1 MAKKTTRTSQQQRA
15 RQEQWRRRIDAQTGQ
30 TTGGGSIA
38 APEEEMESGESYGTA
53 VDAARDEGYQQANI
67 QPIPSVATAS
77 GTRRNTSSTGT
88 GTRAG
93 ASTAVQ
99 TPGQKRALA
108 ATRSTRA
115 RLAMNT
121 MSIEEEMHYVRAD
134 IRKLITLTIACLV
147 IIVVL
152 AFVLNR

>member
-30 TTGGGSIA
+30 PSSRGSVSA
-38 APEEEMESGESYGTA
+38 SAPDVMDDEAYGTA
-53 VDAARDEGYQQANI
+53 VDAAESEGYQQADI
-67 QPIPSVATAS
+67 LPIPAVATAS
-77 GTRRNTSSTGT
+77 ATKRTTTGRPAATSSV
-88 GTRAG
+88 
-93 ASTAVQ
+93 VQ

-108 ATRSTRA
+108 ATRTTRA
-115 RLAMNT
+115 RLMTNT
-121 MSIEEEMHYVRAD
+121 MSIDEEMHYVRAD
-134 IRKLITLTIACLV
+134 IRKLITLTIACLI

>member
-30 TTGGGSIA
+30 PTSSGSA
-38 APEEEMESGESYGTA
+38 SASAQDVMDDEAYGTA
-53 VDAARDEGYQQANI
+53 VDAAESEGYQQADI
-67 QPIPSVATAS
+67 RPIPSVATAS
-77 GTRRNTSSTGT
+77 GARRATTGRPGPTSSM
-88 GTRAG
+88 
-93 ASTAVQ
+93 VQ

-108 ATRSTRA
+108 ATRTTRA
-115 RLAMNT
+115 RLMTNT
-121 MSIEEEMHYVRAD
+121 MSIDEEMHYVRAD

-147 IIVVL
+147 IIIVL

>member
-30 TTGGGSIA
+30 PTSSGSASASAQDVLDDEAYNSA
-38 APEEEMESGESYGTA
+38 A
-53 VDAARDEGYQQANI
+53 DAAESEGYQQADI
-67 QPIPSVATAS
+67 RPIPSVATAS
-77 GTRRNTSSTGT
+77 GTRRAATSRPSATSSM
-88 GTRAG
+88 
-93 ASTAVQ
+93 VQ

-108 ATRSTRA
+108 ATRTTRA
-115 RLAMNT
+115 RLMTNT

>member
-30 TTGGGSIA
+30 PTSSGSASA
-38 APEEEMESGESYGTA
+38 AAQDVMDDEAYGSA
-53 VDAARDEGYQQANI
+53 ADAAESEGYQQADI
-67 QPIPSVATAS
+67 RPIPSVATAS
-77 GTRRNTSSTGT
+77 GTKRAASSRPGPTSSM
-88 GTRAG
+88 
-93 ASTAVQ
+93 VQ

-115 RLAMNT
+115 RLMSNT

-147 IIVVL
+147 IILVL

>member
-30 TTGGGSIA
+30 PTSSGSASA
-38 APEEEMESGESYGTA
+38 AQDVMDDEAYGTA
-53 VDAARDEGYQQANI
+53 ADADASEGYQQADI
-67 QPIPSVATAS
+67 RPIPSVATAS
-77 GTRRNTSSTGT
+77 GMKRAASSRPSPTSSM
-88 GTRAG
+88 
-93 ASTAVQ
+93 VQ

-108 ATRSTRA
+108 ATRTTRA
-115 RLAMNT
+115 RLMSNT
-121 MSIEEEMHYVRAD
+121 MSIDEEMHYVRAD

-147 IIVVL
+147 IILVL

>member
-30 TTGGGSIA
+30 PTSRGSA
-38 APEEEMESGESYGTA
+38 SASAEDVMDDEAYGTA
-53 VDAARDEGYQQANI
+53 VDAAESEGYQQADI
-67 QPIPSVATAS
+67 LPIPAVATAS
-77 GTRRNTSSTGT
+77 GTRRATTGRPAATSSV
-88 GTRAG
+88 
-93 ASTAVQ
+93 VQ

-108 ATRSTRA
+108 ATRTTRA
-115 RLAMNT
+115 RLMTNT
-121 MSIEEEMHYVRAD
+121 MSIDEEMHYVRAD

>member
-30 TTGGGSIA
+30 PTSSGSA
-38 APEEEMESGESYGTA
+38 SAQDVMDDEAYGTA
-53 VDAARDEGYQQANI
+53 VDAAESEGYQQADI
-67 QPIPSVATAS
+67 RPIPSVATAS
-77 GTRRNTSSTGT
+77 GTRRAATSRPNATSSM
-88 GTRAG
+88 
-93 ASTAVQ
+93 VQ

-108 ATRSTRA
+108 ATRTTRA
-115 RLAMNT
+115 RLMTNT
-121 MSIEEEMHYVRAD
+121 MSIDEEMHYVRAD

-147 IIVVL
+147 IIIVL

>member
-1 MAKKTTRTSQQQRA
+1 MVKKTTRTSQQQRA

-30 TTGGGSIA
+30 PPSRGSVSA
-38 APEEEMESGESYGTA
+38 SAPDVMDDEAYGTA
-53 VDAARDEGYQQANI
+53 VDAAESEGYQQADI
-67 QPIPSVATAS
+67 LPIPAVATAS
-77 GTRRNTSSTGT
+77 GTKRATTSRPAATSSM
-88 GTRAG
+88 
-93 ASTAVQ
+93 VQ

-108 ATRSTRA
+108 ATRTTRA
-115 RLAMNT
+115 RLMTNT

-134 IRKLITLTIACLV
+134 IRKLITLTIACLI

>member
-30 TTGGGSIA
+30 PTSSGGASTSA
-38 APEEEMESGESYGTA
+38 QDVMDDEAYGTA
-53 VDAARDEGYQQANI
+53 VDAAESEGYQQADI
-67 QPIPSVATAS
+67 RPIPSVATAS
-77 GTRRNTSSTGT
+77 GTKRAATGRPAPTSSM
-88 GTRAG
+88 
-93 ASTAVQ
+93 VQ

-115 RLAMNT
+115 RLMTNT

>member
-30 TTGGGSIA
+30 PTSGGSA
-38 APEEEMESGESYGTA
+38 SASAQDVMDDEAYGTA
-53 VDAARDEGYQQANI
+53 VDAAESEGYQQADI
-67 QPIPSVATAS
+67 RPIPSVATAS
-77 GTRRNTSSTGT
+77 GTRRAATNRPGATSSM
-88 GTRAG
+88 
-93 ASTAVQ
+93 VQ

-108 ATRSTRA
+108 ATRTTRA
-115 RLAMNT
+115 RLMTNT

-147 IIVVL
+147 IIIVL